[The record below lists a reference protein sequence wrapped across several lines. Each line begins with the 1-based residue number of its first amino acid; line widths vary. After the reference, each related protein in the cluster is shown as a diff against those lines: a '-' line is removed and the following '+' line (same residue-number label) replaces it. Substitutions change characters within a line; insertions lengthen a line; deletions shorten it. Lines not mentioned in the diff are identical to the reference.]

1 MNHPIITILAKELK
15 DGIRDKRAV
24 LSAMLFP
31 ILAPVL
37 VYVMLTAIVS
47 MRTGTDELVIPLQGG
62 DNAPNLIAWLK
73 ERGITF
79 RSFERDPRPAVRD
92 KVEDFVLVIPDDY
105 RQQLGSVE
113 PAVVELVSDSSR
125 NDIRPQVSQLK
136 GLIRQYSNEIAS
148 LRLIARGVAPQ
159 VMSTVRVVDIEIASK
174 QEITAAVL
182 SFIPLY
188 IVLAAFVAGMGI
200 AVDGTA
206 GERERRTLEY
216 LLINP
221 VERFHIALGKWLAAS
236 AFSAFGMVTT
246 LVLCVVAMQQIRLE
260 ELGLS
265 FHMSAPQ
272 VIAMILAV
280 LPLSFFA
287 PGLQMLVGIFA
298 KSFKDAQSYIGILVI
313 FPMLPGLY
321 SAFNPIPSEMWMFA
335 MPVLGQHLL
344 LTDAMGGKDVAVLAL
359 VLAGTSTLLLSVL
372 IIGGTARLLHRE
384 SIIFS

>member
-1 MNHPIITILAKELK
+1 MNPALVILSKELK
-15 DGIRDKRAV
+15 DGIRDRRAV

-31 ILAPVL
+31 VLAPIL
-37 VYVMLTAIVS
+37 VYFMLTAIVS
-47 MRTGTDELVIPLQGG
+47 LRAGTDDLVIPVDGRE
-62 DNAPNLIAWLK
+62 NAPNLVAWLT
-73 ERGITF
+73 ERGVTF
-79 RSFERDPRPAVRD
+79 RNFDGDPRAAVAD
-92 KVEDFVLVIPDDY
+92 QSEDFVLIIPDDY
-105 RQQLGSVE
+105 ARQLGKVE

-125 NDIRPQVSQLK
+125 NDIRARVSKLR
-136 GLIRQYSNEIAS
+136 GLVRQYSNEIAS

-159 VMSTVRVVDIEIASK
+159 VMNAVHVVDIEIASK

-200 AVDGTA
+200 AVDSTA

-221 VERFHIALGKWLAAS
+221 VERFHIAVGKWLAAA

-246 LVLCVVAMQQIRLE
+246 LVLCVLAMQQIRLE
-260 ELGLS
+260 ELGLT
-265 FHMSAPQ
+265 FRMSIPQ
-272 VIAMILAV
+272 VLAMILAV

-321 SAFNPIPSEMWMFA
+321 SAFNPIPSETWMFA
-335 MPVLGQHLL
+335 RPVLGQHLL
-344 LTDAMGGKDVAVLAL
+344 LTDARGGKDVAFLSL
-359 VLAGTSTLLLSVL
+359 VLAGGSTLL
-372 IIGGTARLLHRE
+372 
-384 SIIFS
+384 F